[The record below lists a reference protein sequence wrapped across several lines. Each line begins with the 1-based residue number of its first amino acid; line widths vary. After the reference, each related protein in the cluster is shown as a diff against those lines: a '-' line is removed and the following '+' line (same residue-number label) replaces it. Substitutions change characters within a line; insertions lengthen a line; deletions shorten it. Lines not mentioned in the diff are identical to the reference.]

1 MLTEIVYTTLRMKL
15 YKMVQGRW
23 VSPSGTFHRCFFLW
37 SEHI

>member
-1 MLTEIVYTTLRMKL
+1 MRTEIVCTTLRIKL

-23 VSPSGTFHRCFFLW
+23 VSLSGTFFLW